1 MGVDSTGYEIV
12 KTLHILAAI
21 VGFGTVMLNGLY
33 GQAMK
38 RKRGPEAAF
47 MGQTV
52 YDVGNIAQY
61 FIYAVFIL
69 GFAALGM
76 SDDAYKFGQT
86 WVWLSVV
93 LYLVGMG
100 ISHGMLKPNTKRM
113 NELMSELATMG
124 PPPAGAGGPP
134 AGGPPPQ
141 ALELEERG
149 KRQATI
155 SIVLNL
161 LVIVITYLMVAK
173 PGWP

>member
-21 VGFGTVMLNGLY
+21 VGFGAVMLNGLY
-33 GQAMK
+33 GVAMK

-52 YDVGNIAQY
+52 FEVSSIAQY

-76 SDDAYKFGQT
+76 SDDAFKFGQT
-86 WVWLSVV
+86 WVWLSTV
-93 LYLVGMG
+93 LYLAGVG
-100 ISHGMLKPNTKRM
+100 ISHGLLKPNTKRM
-113 NELMSELATMG
+113 NALMAELATMG
-124 PPPAGAGGPP
+124 PPPAAGPP

-141 ALELEERG
+141 VAELEERG
-149 KRQATI
+149 KKQGMI
-155 SIVLNL
+155 SMVLNL
-161 LVIVITYLMVAK
+161 IVIVATYLMVAK
-173 PGWP
+173 PGL